1 MTTERA
7 GDLPRA
13 DHVPLDEA
21 DFYLDDT
28 RSNAAFAWLRREHP
42 VWWFEPR
49 RFWVLSRRDDVQRI
63 SKQPEQFSSARGVTM
78 PLPPDEQAKMPTAA
92 APSIILMDPPRHNR
106 HRQIVSKAFT
116 PRRVNDLERRMREI
130 VDECIESTP
139 VGETVDFVEHLAVP
153 LPMRIIAEMLGVAD
167 GDLADFR
174 RWSDALIVQAGPE
187 AESTTASVSVAELFG
202 YFADRV
208 QSHSGEGTDLLAAL
222 IQAEVEGERLTQDEI
237 LMFCMTLLVA
247 GNETTRTLVAQGTRL
262 LLEQP
267 DQLDRLRRGDVALPD
282 AIEEMLRISTP
293 IRFFFRYATEDIEL
307 HGEKIRE
314 GDPVMLLYPA
324 ANRDETVW
332 GESANDFDV
341 TRRVEPNVSFGF
353 GQHFCLGAN
362 LARLEAR
369 VLFEELLRRRSRWE
383 LAGEVE
389 RVHSSFVTGSHHMPV
404 VLDR

>member
-7 GDLPRA
+7 GDLPGA
-13 DHVPLDEA
+13 GYVPLDEA
-21 DFYLDDT
+21 DFYLDDV
-28 RSNAAFAWLRREHP
+28 RSNAGYAWLRREHP
-42 VWWFEPR
+42 LWWFEPR
-49 RFWVLSRRDDVQRI
+49 RFWVLSRRDDLQRV
-63 SKQPEQFSSARGVTM
+63 SKQPEQFSSARGITM
-78 PLPPDEQAKMPTAA
+78 PLAPEQQAKMPPAT

-187 AESTTASVSVAELFG
+187 AESTAAAVSVAELFG
-202 YFADRV
+202 YFAGRV
-208 QSHSGEGTDLLAAL
+208 QHHSGEGSDLLAAL

-267 DQLDRLRRGDVALPD
+267 DQLESLRRGDVALPD
-282 AIEEMLRISTP
+282 AIEEMLRIATP

-307 HGEKIRE
+307 HGQTIRE
-314 GDPVMLLYPA
+314 GDPVMLLYPS

-332 GESANDFDV
+332 GEDADDFDV

-353 GQHFCLGAN
+353 GQHFCLGAS

-389 RVHSSFVTGSHHMPV
+389 RVRSSFVNGIHHMPV
-404 VLDR
+404 VLR

>member
-1 MTTERA
+1 
-7 GDLPRA
+7 
-13 DHVPLDEA
+13 
-21 DFYLDDT
+21 
-28 RSNAAFAWLRREHP
+28 
-42 VWWFEPR
+42 
-49 RFWVLSRRDDVQRI
+49 
-63 SKQPEQFSSARGVTM
+63 
-78 PLPPDEQAKMPTAA
+78 
-92 APSIILMDPPRHNR
+92 
-106 HRQIVSKAFT
+106 
-116 PRRVNDLERRMREI
+116 
-130 VDECIESTP
+130 
-139 VGETVDFVEHLAVP
+139 
-153 LPMRIIAEMLGVAD
+153 MLGVAD

-187 AESTTASVSVAELFG
+187 AESTAAAVSTAELFG
-202 YFADRV
+202 YIADRV
-208 QSHSGEGTDLLAAL
+208 QNHSGDGTDLLAAL
-222 IQAEVEGERLTQDEI
+222 IQAEVEGERLTQDEV
-237 LMFCMTLLVA
+237 LMFCLTLLVA

-262 LLEQP
+262 LLEHP
-267 DQLDRLRRGDVALPD
+267 AQLDRLRRGDVALPD

-369 VLFEELLRRRSRWE
+369 VLFEKLLRHRSRWE

-389 RVHSSFVTGSHHMPV
+389 HVHSSFVNGIHHMPV